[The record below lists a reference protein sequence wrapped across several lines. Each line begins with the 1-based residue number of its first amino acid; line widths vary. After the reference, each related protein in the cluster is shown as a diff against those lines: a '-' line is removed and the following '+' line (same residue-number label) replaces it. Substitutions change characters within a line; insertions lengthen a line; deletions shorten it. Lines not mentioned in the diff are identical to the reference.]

1 MTLLP
6 VVERELRVG
15 ARNRSTYYLRFV
27 APLIPT
33 AFSIFGL
40 WFVPTFFNEGPIPP
54 RDLFLILTWMEFAFI
69 IIAGVAL
76 TCDSISQEKR
86 DNTLGLLFL
95 TDLKAY
101 DIVLGKLAV
110 AVLRGVST
118 LIGTIPVLALPL
130 MLGGTDLA
138 EFSRI
143 SLTLLLTL
151 FFSMTIGLLASAAM
165 RRAWTAFGISAFVLA
180 LFCLVLPLY
189 SQFVR
194 AFFTQGYMAHFI
206 ELPSPSYAFL
216 MSFRTAI
223 GLQGF
228 GASLAIFTS
237 IAFLALII
245 TTLLTP
251 RVWKDRPPARR
262 LASLLQWARELKF
275 GAGHARDRFRRRL
288 LDFNPIYW
296 LSRRER
302 VSCLGLLL
310 IILAAGATGGWF
322 ASRDW
327 TRLGG
332 WQAQVIVPFLSWTVA
347 GAVIHVLIL
356 LRLAVIA
363 AERFGEDR
371 RSGALELTLSTPMTI
386 KKVLAGHWLALIRY
400 FGGPVLIAFG
410 IQVLAICLLVNVP
423 TLDNRNPTS
432 VGQLLL
438 EIASHIVI
446 APLPQNEPI
455 FHIALLIGL
464 GLFPV
469 LALNWVALAWLS
481 TWFSLRTKAAIT
493 APIAALITLHVP
505 PWLLFGL
512 TAVIIEENRLA
523 PSHNLSAA
531 LLFYF
536 LAVTILLT
544 HQILCVR
551 WSRRRLYKHFRTAAT
566 DRYQPQ
572 PVRRPWWKLLSFR
585 RKPDQTTPPVLSTAR

>member
-15 ARNRSTYYLRFV
+15 ARNRSTYRLRFLV
-27 APLIPT
+27 PLIPT
-33 AFSIFGL
+33 LFSIFGL

-54 RDLFLILTWMEFAFI
+54 RELFLILTWMEFIFI
-69 IIAGVAL
+69 AIAGFAL
-76 TCDSISQEKR
+76 TCDTISLEKR
-86 DNTLGLLFL
+86 DATLGLLFL
-95 TDLKAY
+95 TDLKGY

-110 AVLRGVST
+110 ATLRGVSAF
-118 LIGTIPVLALPL
+118 LGTIPVLALPL

-138 EFSRI
+138 ELSRT
-143 SLTLLLTL
+143 SLTILLTL

-165 RRAWTAFGISAFVLA
+165 RRAWTAFGISGFVL
-180 LFCLVLPLY
+180 LVFCLGLPL
-189 SQFVR
+189 QGEFIR
-194 AFFTQGYMAHFI
+194 AYYRDFNIAHLI
-206 ELPSPSYAFL
+206 ELPSPVYALL
-216 MSFRTAI
+216 MSYRTAV
-223 GLQGF
+223 GLPGF
-228 GASLAIFTS
+228 IPSLAIFTS
-237 IAFLALII
+237 LGFLALII
-245 TTLLTP
+245 TSFLTP
-251 RVWKDRPPARR
+251 HVWKDRPPTRR

-275 GAGHARDRFRRRL
+275 GAGHTRDQFRRRL

-310 IILAAGATGGWF
+310 IILAAGATAGWF
-322 ASRDW
+322 ASRNW
-327 TRLGG
+327 IPLGG
-332 WQAQVIVPFLSWTVA
+332 WQAQVIVPFLSWTAA

-356 LRLAVIA
+356 LRLAVVA

-371 RSGALELTLSTPMTI
+371 KSGALELTLSTPITV

-400 FGGPVLIAFG
+400 FAGPALIAFG

-438 EIASHIVI
+438 EIASHIFI
-446 APLPQNEPI
+446 APLPQHEPI
-455 FHIALLIGL
+455 FHLALLIGL

-469 LALNWVALAWLS
+469 LALNWIALAWLS

-493 APIAALITLHVP
+493 APIAAVIVLHAP
-505 PWLLFGL
+505 PWVLFGAIA
-512 TAVIIEENRLA
+512 TAIDENRLA

-531 LLFYF
+531 LLYYF
-536 LAVTILLT
+536 LAATIIVA
-544 HQILCVR
+544 HQILCIR
-551 WSRRRLYKHFRTAAT
+551 WTRRRLYKHFRTAAT

-572 PVRRPWWKLLSFR
+572 LARRPWWKFLAIR
-585 RKPDQTTPPVLSTAR
+585 RNRPESTPPILSTAQ